1 MAKIFELFFK
11 SVLVKKYTL
20 IKLDAIPFPVAI
32 DLSKLLIRKL
42 LIQISDDTSPTLPKK
57 KNILH

>member
-1 MAKIFELFFK
+1 MAKISKLFFK
-11 SVLVKKYTL
+11 SVLAKKYTL